1 MAILEIRSYPD
12 PVLAEKA
19 KPVEH
24 FDDELRH
31 LLDDMAETM
40 YDAPGVGLAA
50 PQVGVS
56 LRVIVVDASPQVE
69 GSKLLKLV
77 NPEIVHAEGKAVCEE
92 GCLSVPGFTAEV
104 VRPSKIR
111 LEAFDG
117 HRNPVIIEDDTF
129 LATVVQHE
137 IDHLDGVL
145 FIDHIGRLKRDLI
158 RRKLKKQARQQDKKT
173 SKHGA
178 AEL

>member
-1 MAILEIRSYPD
+1 MAILEIKTYPN
-12 PVLAEKA
+12 PILAQKA
-19 KPVEH
+19 KAVET
-24 FDDELRH
+24 FDDKLHR

-77 NPEIVHAEGKAVCEE
+77 NPKIVSAEGKAVCEE
-92 GCLSVPGFTAEV
+92 GCLSVPGFTSEV
-104 VRPSKIR
+104 VRPAKIR
-111 LEAFDG
+111 LEAFDADG
-117 HRNPVIIEDDTF
+117 NPVTIEDDTF
-129 LATVVQHE
+129 LATVLQHE

-158 RRKLKKQARQQDKKT
+158 RRKLKKQARQQNRMKQQ
-173 SKHGA
+173 HA
-178 AEL
+178 ASEL